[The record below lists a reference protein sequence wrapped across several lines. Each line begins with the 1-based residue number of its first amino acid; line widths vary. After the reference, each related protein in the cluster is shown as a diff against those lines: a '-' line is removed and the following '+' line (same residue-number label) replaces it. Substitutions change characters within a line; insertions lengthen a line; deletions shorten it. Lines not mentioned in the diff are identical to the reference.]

1 MAQQSALKISA
12 NAERRQAE
20 RRPIRFVAHVA
31 EGSGRARP
39 VQVVNV
45 SRNGFMAE
53 CELVPKRGTV
63 ISFAAPN
70 GESFSAVVRW
80 ARDGRIGC
88 AFAVPLEWEDLVG
101 LGLDEL
107 DSDDMPAAPR
117 KPKR

>member
-1 MAQQSALKISA
+1 MANALKISA
-12 NAERRQAE
+12 HEERRQAE

-39 VQVVNV
+39 VQVLNI
-45 SRNGFMAE
+45 SRDGFMAE
-53 CELVPKRGTV
+53 CALPLKRGAV

-70 GESFSAVVRW
+70 GESFSAVIRW

-88 AFAVPLEWEDLVG
+88 RFAMPLEWEDLVG

-107 DSDDMPAAPR
+107 DSDDIPAAPR
-117 KPKR
+117 KPRS